1 VTGALLLFGF
11 QVFLAAGFIPT
22 GSTISLRASDF
33 RWFNSNPP
41 GPATAGP
48 TAWVL
53 PVPGD
58 PATGGKLAVDDAV
71 SVASYDLGALSFT
84 ATFVNGTITQGKPT
98 AFADELVVF
107 AASDITT
114 YKGFEFGVR
123 LGLTDG
129 MVYGYWQYPQAGGGV
144 VFKEQPLFPNDGRA
158 HTYMLSLSGS
168 TISYSVDGQRVIV
181 AVYPTLPP
189 RAFHVITTAHR
200 ESAGWSASGLA
211 LSVAD
216 VTVRQPLL

>member
-1 VTGALLLFGF
+1 MTGALLLFGF
-11 QVFLAAGFIPT
+11 QALLAAGFVPT
-22 GSTISLRASDF
+22 GSPIPLRAADF

-48 TAWVL
+48 TSWVL
-53 PVPGD
+53 PVPGNT
-58 PATGGKLAVDDAV
+58 ASGGRLAVDDAV
-71 SVASYDLGALSFT
+71 SIASFDLGELTFA
-84 ATFVNGTITQGKPT
+84 ATFLNGTITQGKPT

-107 AASDITT
+107 AASDVTS

-129 MVYGYWQYPQAGGGV
+129 VVYGYWQYPQAGGGV
-144 VFKEQPLFPNDGRA
+144 AFREQPLFPNDGRA
-158 HTYMLSLSGS
+158 HTYSLSLSGS
-168 TISYSVDGQRVIV
+168 TISYSVDGQRVCV

-200 ESAGWSASGLA
+200 ESSGWSASGLA
-211 LSVAD
+211 LAVAD